1 MWLMGRNRTFVVCYR
16 IVLAAYG
23 LTAVVVQLG
32 EVLRHHGGVINFFS
46 FFTIQSNLL
55 AAAVFI
61 YGATRA
67 VRPGDDALR
76 GAATTYMAITGVV
89 YAVLLSHLQ
98 AAADSSLGWVNVAL
112 HKVLPL
118 LVFLDWLLVPPV
130 RRLRFGRALTWL
142 IYPIAYG
149 TYTLIRGASAHWYPY
164 PFLNADQNSAGR
176 LALNCVVVLIA
187 SSAFIWI
194 VVFLGNLMRPDRTV
208 ARAHA

>member
-1 MWLMGRNRTFVVCYR
+1 MGRNRTIVICYR
-16 IVLAAYG
+16 IVFAAYG
-23 LTAVVVQLG
+23 LAAVGVQLG
-32 EVLRHHGGVINFFS
+32 DVLRHSGAVINFFS
-46 FFTIQSNLL
+46 FFTIQSNVL
-55 AAAVFI
+55 AAGVFI
-61 YGATRA
+61 YGAIAARRA
-67 VRPGDDALR
+67 VRPGYDVLR
-76 GAATTYMAITGVV
+76 GAATTYMSITGVV
-89 YAVLLSHLQ
+89 YAVLLSHLE
-98 AAADSSLGWVNVAL
+98 AAADSSLGWVNFAL

-118 LVFLDWLLVPPV
+118 LVFLDWLFVPPA

-164 PFLNADQNSAGR
+164 PFLNADQHSAGR
-176 LALNCVVVLIA
+176 LALNCVAVLVA

>member
-1 MWLMGRNRTFVVCYR
+1 MGFMGRERTIIICYR
-16 IVLAAYG
+16 IVLGAYG
-23 LTAVVVQLG
+23 LAAMGVQLG
-32 EVLRHHGGVINFFS
+32 EVLAHGRGVINFFS

-61 YGATRA
+61 YGVGRA
-67 VRPGDDALR
+67 MRPGYDALR

-98 AAADSSLGWVNVAL
+98 AAADSSLGWVNFAL
-112 HKVLPL
+112 HKLLPL
-118 LVFLDWLLVPPV
+118 LVFLDWLLVPPA
-130 RRLRFGRALTWL
+130 RRLRFARALSWL

-176 LALNCVVVLIA
+176 LALNCAAVLVA
-187 SSAFIWI
+187 SIAFIWV